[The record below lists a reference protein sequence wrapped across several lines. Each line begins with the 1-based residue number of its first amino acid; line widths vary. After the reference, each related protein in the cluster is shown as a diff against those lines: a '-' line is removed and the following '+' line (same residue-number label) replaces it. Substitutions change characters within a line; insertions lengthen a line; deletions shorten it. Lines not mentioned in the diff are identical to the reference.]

1 MEVLHLQR
9 AHAQGVDQ
17 RVAGVCR
24 VEHGLTADVGQAQ
37 AVAVA
42 ADAVDNTRQD
52 ALGVVG
58 VDRAEAQLVHHGDRA
73 GAHGHDV
80 ADDAAHAGGCALVGL
95 HKGRVVVAFHAE
107 RHRVAAADVHHTGV
121 LTDAGEDLG
130 RHLLGHGL
138 AEVAQVR
145 LGGLVGAVL
154 GPHDGVQRQLRVGR
168 PAAKDGLDLGVLVVL
183 QPQLGVRLRQ
193 LRGVEGVLDSVVV
206 HGHFGFTLRSSKSR
220 R

>member
-1 MEVLHLQR
+1 MEVLYLQR

-17 RVAGVCR
+17 RVAGIRR
-24 VEHGLTADVGQAQ
+24 VENGLPADVGQTE

-42 ADAVDNTRQD
+42 PNAMDDARQD

-58 VDRAEAQLVHHGDRA
+58 IDRPEAQLVHHGNRA

-80 ADDAAHAGGCALVGL
+80 ADDAAHAGSCPLVRL

-107 RHRVAAADVHHTGV
+107 RHRVAATDVHHTGV
-121 LTDAGEDLG
+121 LANAGEDLG

-168 PAAKDGLDLGVLVVL
+168 PAAEDGLDLGVLVVL
-183 QPQLGVRLRQ
+183 QPQLSVRLRQ
-193 LRGVEGVLDSVVV
+193 IRGVEGVLDSVVV
-206 HGHFGFTLRSSKSR
+206 HGHCFTLRSSKSR